1 MKNKYLLL
9 LKMQLY
15 NLFGI
20 NRIVHSHSKKEK
32 QRSMALG
39 GIFILV
45 IGLMIA
51 YSTIISISLASMGAV
66 NVLPTISA
74 LVCSLITLILTFL
87 KSSGVLIGLRDYDMI
102 MSLPVKNSEVVLSRL
117 TMIYLTNLLIS
128 VIVVLPSV
136 VIFGINSEVGIS
148 GNTMFLLSFLFLP
161 VIPMIIS
168 LGLGVLISVISSQ
181 SKHKNVFSLVLS
193 TLIILLIVAASTR
206 AQNMNADEILNIGIL
221 FSNMANKLYLPA
233 ALISKAV
240 EQQNWIYFLAFAG
253 ISVLIGI
260 IFVVVVA
267 HFYQKMNTA
276 TFNHSATRYE
286 EKALKVSSPF
296 RAMYKREFDRYF
308 SCTIYA
314 LNSTIGMVLLLVVA
328 LLLLFI
334 SPETLE
340 QQSGIVGLSQMLR
353 RVLPLVIAVF
363 ITMTSTASAS
373 LSLEGKNRW
382 LMCSVPVRAIDIF
395 NSKIAVNL
403 TVICPFALISAVLL
417 GFKMGVSM
425 AQAVLLCIIPVV
437 YACFISILG
446 MYMNMKFPKYDWTSE
461 YYAVKG
467 GAISVLATMG
477 VGMLSSLVPLFICIA
492 FQNISSLV
500 MVVASILLLAFS
512 FILYRQL
519 QRYQLY
525 EI

>member
-1 MKNKYLLL
+1 MKNRYLLL

-20 NRIVHSHSKKEK
+20 NRILHSHSKKEK
-32 QRSMALG
+32 QRSMTLG
-39 GIFILV
+39 GIAILI
-45 IGLMIA
+45 IGLMIV
-51 YSTIISISLASMGAV
+51 YSTIISMSLASMGAV

-87 KSSGVLIGLRDYDMI
+87 KSSGVLIGLRDYDMV

-117 TMIYLTNLLIS
+117 TMVYLTNLLIS

-221 FSNMANKLYLPA
+221 FSNMANKLYPPA

-240 EQQNWIYFLAFAG
+240 EQQNWLYFLAFAG

-296 RAMYKREFDRYF
+296 KAMYKREFDRYF

-373 LSLEGKNRW
+373 LSLEGKNSW
-382 LMCSVPVRAIDIF
+382 IMCSVPVRSIDIF

-403 TVICPFALISAVLL
+403 TVICPFALISTVLL
-417 GFKMGVSM
+417 GFKIGVSM
-425 AQAVLLCIIPVV
+425 TQAVLLCIVPVV
-437 YACFISILG
+437 YACFISVLG
-446 MYMNMKFPKYDWTSE
+446 MYMNVKFPKYDWTSE